1 MKNIVR
7 YSILVVLIGFV
18 QTSIFSQENISNKMY
33 NNLRDLDEVTYFSF
47 SKNLID
53 IVDLDIDSDSDDSA
67 KKITGDINEIKV
79 VIYKPDFKPE
89 NPFREK
95 VLKNLNKG
103 DYDLVEEDDNDEDT
117 EVWIHRKGK
126 KIYECHIIFQGDQNG
141 VLLSFFGDFNVK
153 DVKKLKEKIDDYK

>member
-79 VIYKPDFKPE
+79 VIYKPDFKA
-89 NPFREK
+89 
-95 VLKNLNKG
+95 
-103 DYDLVEEDDNDEDT
+103 
-117 EVWIHRKGK
+117 
-126 KIYECHIIFQGDQNG
+126 
-141 VLLSFFGDFNVK
+141 
-153 DVKKLKEKIDDYK
+153 